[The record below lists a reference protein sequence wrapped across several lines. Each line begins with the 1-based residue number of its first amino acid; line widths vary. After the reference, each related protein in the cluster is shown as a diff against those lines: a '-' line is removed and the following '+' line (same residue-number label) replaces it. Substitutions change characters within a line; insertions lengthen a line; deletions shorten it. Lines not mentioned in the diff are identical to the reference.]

1 MLAALRR
8 FVTEFSAA
16 GRDAAVGPDEIQ
28 LAAASLLFHTVA
40 VDGAV
45 AESERMLLA
54 DLLARHFELGK
65 ADADELVEAARQ
77 AEAEASD
84 LYGFTSL
91 LKRRLSLADRER
103 IVAIMW
109 KLVYA
114 DGVVHEFE
122 DNVVWRA
129 AELLGVSSERRIALK
144 RQARGDDA

>member
-1 MLAALRR
+1 FLFCSPRPALVFRVSRVTLCGPSSKAPLPMLAALRR

-77 AEAEASD
+77 AEAEA
-84 LYGFTSL
+84 
-91 LKRRLSLADRER
+91 
-103 IVAIMW
+103 I
-109 KLVYA
+109 
-114 DGVVHEFE
+114 
-122 DNVVWRA
+122 
-129 AELLGVSSERRIALK
+129 
-144 RQARGDDA
+144 